1 MLMLK
6 MLLSHFMTRLARR
19 DQRSAVLHNGYL
31 INVPTDDLTP
41 KLSNLR
47 SGYYH
52 QPMTLIDAYK
62 FSFFPSTIKLWNQ
75 LPADVINSST
85 PNEFCNN
92 LSNFYDH
99 TCGL

>member
-1 MLMLK
+1 MTFCNSTQQW
-6 MLLSHFMTRLARR
+6 LLETVRR
-19 DQRSAVLHNGYL
+19 NSEGGIFVSIY
-31 INVPTDDLTP
+31 IV
-41 KLSNLR
+41 R

-99 TCGL
+99 TCAL

>member
-1 MLMLK
+1 M
-6 MLLSHFMTRLARR
+6 
-19 DQRSAVLHNGYL
+19 
-31 INVPTDDLTP
+31 PTDDITP
-41 KLSNLR
+41 KLSSLR

-99 TCGL
+99 T